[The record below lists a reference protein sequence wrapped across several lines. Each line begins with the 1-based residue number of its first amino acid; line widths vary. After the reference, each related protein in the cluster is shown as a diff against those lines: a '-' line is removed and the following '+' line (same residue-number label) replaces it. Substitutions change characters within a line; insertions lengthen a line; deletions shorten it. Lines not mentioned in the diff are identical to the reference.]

1 MCGIF
6 GYTGFNKRELERAR
20 RSLNTL
26 SHRGPDQWGEWYGD
40 DIYIGHRRLSIIDLS
55 ENARQPMEDR
65 EVVIAVNGEI
75 YNCNFLRKELE
86 PMHEFRS
93 LSDSEVILHGYK
105 EWGIDKLLNKID
117 GMFAF
122 CIYDKRT
129 NRLFLVR
136 DRFGKKPLFYTVT
149 NNKIMFASEVKAFF
163 EFDDNYRVFSDE
175 GIKDWIYHRGS
186 HSTRTIFYNIN
197 KIPPGWY
204 FDINKSGMRKVKYYD
219 ILDHVETSNASEYS
233 QYDSTEVVDELL
245 AQAVQKRLMSD
256 VPVGLQL
263 SGGVDSSLVGYYMK
277 KQHAGNLHTF
287 SVGFQEARY
296 QHYSEEE
303 YARYA
308 ADKLG
313 VTHHQLNI
321 TENDIVQSFER
332 VIYLFDG
339 MLDYP
344 NAIPIYL
351 LSLYAKDY
359 VTVLLTGEGADE
371 LFGGYT
377 KFRSMAS
384 LENTN
389 YLSKLIPHSIIN
401 YLGKTQLKSI
411 ARDLYLKKQ
420 YSGHTMSILENL
432 NAYVSSQTIE
442 SFWGRPVHSLFDEIP
457 YDMISTLPFYRQLLI
472 MDHKTYLFS
481 LVERQDRAS
490 MGAAIESRLPFLDK
504 DLVETTVNF
513 NRDCLF
519 DSSQNKK
526 VLKKICERIY
536 GKRFTYRPKKGF
548 PLPLQE
554 WLDEPMGF
562 GNYLEKIYDNEFL
575 LSRKIDMV
583 HLKQYLV
590 MNTFDNKLLNYG
602 DSEKMWIKWFLM
614 VFRTAQD
621 IFRIKDIR

>member
-6 GYTGFNKRELERAR
+6 GYTGFKEKELEKAR
-20 RSLNTL
+20 RSLNVL
-26 SHRGPDQWGEWYGD
+26 AHRGPDQWGDWYD
-40 DIYIGHRRLSIIDLS
+40 DNIYIGHRRLSIIDLS
-55 ENARQPMEDR
+55 ENAKQPMENHD
-65 EVVIAVNGEI
+65 VVIAVNGEI
-75 YNCNFLRKELE
+75 YNFKKLRKELE
-86 PMHEFRS
+86 AKYEFSS
-93 LSDSEVILHGYK
+93 LSDSEVLLHGYK
-105 EWGIDKLLNKID
+105 EWGIDELLNKID

-122 CIYDKRT
+122 CIYDKRR
-129 NRLFLVR
+129 NRLFWVR
-136 DRFGKKPLFYTVT
+136 DRFGKKPLFYTIT
-149 NNKIMFASEVKAFF
+149 HNKIMFASEIKAFF
-163 EFDDNYRVFSDE
+163 EFDDNFRVFSYE

-197 KIPPGWY
+197 KVPPGWY
-204 FDINKSGMRKVKYYD
+204 FEINKTGIRKVKYYD
-219 ILDHVETSNASEYS
+219 ILDKIDNAKAVKYRQDE
-233 QYDSTEVVDELL
+233 STEVVEELL
-245 AQAVQKRLMSD
+245 SQAVRKRLMSD

-277 KQHAGNLHTF
+277 KNHKGNLHTF
-287 SVGFQEARY
+287 SVGFKESRY
-296 QHYSEEE
+296 QHYSEEK
-303 YARYA
+303 YARHVA
-308 ADKLG
+308 EKLG

-332 VIYLFDG
+332 VVYLFDG

-377 KFRSMAS
+377 KFRNMDS
-384 LENTN
+384 LKNTSV
-389 YLSKLIPHSIIN
+389 LSKLLPHFFIN
-401 YLGKTQLKSI
+401 CLGKTKLKSV
-411 ARDLYLKKQ
+411 ARSLYLKKL
-420 YSGHTMSILENL
+420 YSGHTRSILENL

-442 SFWGRPVHSLFDEIP
+442 SFWGSPDHSLFDEIP
-457 YDMISTLPFYRQLLI
+457 YDMISKLPFYRQLLI

-481 LVERQDRAS
+481 LLERQDRAS

-504 DLVETTVNF
+504 DLVEATVNF
-513 NRDCLF
+513 NKDCFF

-554 WLDEPMGF
+554 WLDENMGF

-575 LSRKIDMV
+575 LNRKVNMV

-602 DSEKMWIKWFLM
+602 DSERIWIKWFLM
-614 VFRTAQD
+614 VIRTAQD
-621 IFRIKDIR
+621 VFRIKDIR